1 MKTEIKMRRMKTK
14 KIMKMKMTRV
24 EPPMRISSRSSK
36 N

>member
-1 MKTEIKMRRMKTK
+1 MKTETKMRRKMTK
-14 KIMKMKMTRV
+14 KIMKMRMTRV